1 MISGRVDTV
10 LSGLQDRSKQS
21 CQRRVRMEHIKASL
35 GGSLTQTA
43 TLVTKPLSLPHR
55 LLLALQLWDTA
66 GTELRFRS
74 AENPQLANVEP
85 SKGLR
90 MGTDHT
96 PSIAFRHHLPNSARF
111 SYATEEVLFIF
122 AQLLVQR
129 RGQRPQKG
137 LDTDKTVEAT

>member
-1 MISGRVDTV
+1 
-10 LSGLQDRSKQS
+10 
-21 CQRRVRMEHIKASL
+21 MEHIKASL

-66 GTELRFRS
+66 DTELRFRS

-85 SKGLR
+85 SKGL
-90 MGTDHT
+90 GTDHT

-111 SYATEEVLFIF
+111 SYATVGALFIF
-122 AQLLVQR
+122 AQLYVQ
-129 RGQRPQKG
+129 
-137 LDTDKTVEAT
+137 